1 MQAVELLEI
10 VDDLQGATCQRRIVR
25 IVEDA
30 VLMLQRHPG
39 HRTTRR
45 QDRHAVEDVIQHLEL
60 ETAAE
65 QFDYNRHPRLA
76 HAIPSTVPR
85 TGAARGISDGKT
97 SSRERGCRYVYI

>member
-39 HRTTRR
+39 HRTTQS

-65 QFDYNRHPRLA
+65 PFDDQRHTRLA
-76 HAIPSTVPR
+76 HEVQHRSEERRV
-85 TGAARGISDGKT
+85 GKECVSPC
-97 SSRERGCRYVYI
+97 SSRWSPYP